1 VFFKKIWR
9 CNRYRGIADE
19 LYTRLLITAGYM
31 IAAVDN
37 TTVIADVS
45 DRDVLVHKHAT
56 GREPLEIN
64 HEPLEAT
71 KTPQ

>member
-1 VFFKKIWR
+1 
-9 CNRYRGIADE
+9 
-19 LYTRLLITAGYM
+19 M